1 MTLSRTRTAVLS
13 TSVVL
18 LALTGCRMD
27 LDEMVMNPS
36 SRDEIITRLL
46 EESVAKQTIMNRL
59 TSDEASKTEL
69 AETLLGDNK
78 IKPLAIE
85 RLTSDGGQ
93 RGKIID
99 TLLADP
105 VAKPMIIDKLLADE
119 TVRPILQEGL
129 KKPLPKKPAEAE
141 APATK

>member
-1 MTLSRTRTAVLS
+1 MSLSRTRTAVLS
-13 TSVVL
+13 TAL
-18 LALTGCRMD
+18 GLAALTGCRMD
-27 LDEMVMNPS
+27 LDEMVMNPN

-85 RLTSDGGQ
+85 RLTADGGQ
-93 RGKIID
+93 KAKIVD

-105 VAKPMIIDKLLADE
+105 VAKQMMIDKLLADE
-119 TVRPILQEGL
+119 TVRPILQEAL
-129 KKPLPKKPAEAE
+129 KKPLPKKPAEA
-141 APATK
+141 APAAAK